1 MTHAEDWCAGHLG
14 QSVVADGAEGTLSG
28 YSSSDGIWWA
38 TVEFTDGT
46 TKEWPADDV
55 RHNAW

>member
-1 MTHAEDWCAGHLG
+1 
-14 QSVVADGAEGTLSG
+14 VADGAEGTLSG